1 MKWFKSYRRQGMEC
15 RETGNQFLVVQPGIF
30 TKDPKKDVIVCVPFK
45 TYCHSK
51 ACFEIR
57 KEKGQE

>member
-15 RETGNQFLVVQPGIF
+15 RRAGDRFEVKHPMLFGSYPYSI
-30 TKDPKKDVIVCVPFK
+30 IVCVPFK